1 MSRFEFWAASLA
13 PYDGAGR
20 VDVSRIPEQAEHL
33 RSIGVAG
40 AFVNGTSGEF
50 PFLTIEERVE
60 ILEAWVDAR
69 PEGFA
74 LGVQVGGLP
83 LEPTRELA
91 AHAAGLGVDLVSSVA
106 PYYGQ
111 ASSVS
116 HTVQWLASVAQAADG
131 VPFCYYQ
138 IPSMTGSTQ
147 RPSEILTVAKEEIP
161 TLTAVKFTD
170 EDLMEL
176 DAIQQARPDVRVYF
190 GRDEL
195 LPAALAL
202 GAGSAIGSLYNG
214 MAPLA
219 HAAVDAFDSG
229 EVQRA
234 YALHKPFRD
243 VARVATGPGFV
254 KELMNELG
262 PDVGPARGVW
272 GSVTAADRAMID
284 RIVPSLREAIAE
296 AQEAQ
301 ASANIV

>member
-20 VDVSRIPEQAEHL
+20 VDVSRVPEQAAHL
-33 RSIGVAG
+33 RAIGVRG

-50 PFLTIEERVE
+50 PFLTVDERAE
-60 ILEAWVDAR
+60 ILEAWVAAR

-83 LEPTRELA
+83 LGPTKELA

-111 ASSVS
+111 APTVA
-116 HTVQWLASVAQAADG
+116 HTVRWLAEVSAAAGD

-147 RPSEILTVAKEEIP
+147 RPSEILRAAAEEVP
-161 TLTAVKFTD
+161 RLTAVKFTD

-176 DAIQQARPDVRVYF
+176 DAIQRERPDARVYF

-202 GAGSAIGSLYNG
+202 GSEAAIGSLYNAL
-214 MAPLA
+214 APIG
-219 HAAVDAFDSG
+219 HAAVDAFDAG
-229 EVQRA
+229 DVQRA
-234 YALHKPFRD
+234 AALHRPFRD
-243 VARVATGPGFV
+243 IARVATGPGFV

-272 GSVTAADRAMID
+272 GPVSDGDRAVID
-284 RIVPSLREAIAE
+284 ALVPGLRDAIAE
-296 AQEAQ
+296 ASEAVSVVE
-301 ASANIV
+301 AV

>member
-33 RSIGVAG
+33 RAIGVAG

-50 PFLTIEERVE
+50 PFLTVEERVA
-60 ILEAWVDAR
+60 ILEAWVTAR
-69 PEGFA
+69 SDGFRI
-74 LGVQVGGLP
+74 GVQVGGLP

-91 AHAAGLGVDLVSSVA
+91 RHAAGLGVDLLSSVA

-111 ASSVS
+111 APTVA
-116 HTVQWLASVAQAADG
+116 HTVDWLTAVAEEAPTT
-131 VPFCYYQ
+131 PFCYYQ

-147 RPSEILTVAKEEIP
+147 RPSEILAAADGIP

-176 DAIQQARPDVRVYF
+176 DAIQTARPDARVYF

-195 LPAALAL
+195 LPAALAI
-202 GAGSAIGSLYNG
+202 GAEAAIGSLYNS
-214 MAPLA
+214 MAPIA
-219 HAAVDAFDSG
+219 HAVVDAFDRG
-229 EVQRA
+229 DVAQA
-234 YALHKPFRD
+234 YALHRPFRE
-243 VARVATGPGFV
+243 VARLATGPGFV
-254 KELMNELG
+254 KELMNRLG

-272 GSVTAADRAMID
+272 GPVSAADRRVIEEL
-284 RIVPSLREAIAE
+284 VPRVRDAIAT
-296 AQEAQ
+296 AQDAVSTQ
-301 ASANIV
+301 TAG